1 MDEDDGGLSP
11 DSDDEYEN
19 SFSKKLKKGGAGGGR
34 KSGGRSRGG
43 RGGQGGVGGS
53 PGGGMGPG
61 GGNSKRR
68 THADNIPDSEK
79 PFSCEREY
87 FFMFYFH
94 SFINNYEQKYSRQ
107 RCLLRVKGLVIC
119 ILLGCSGS
127 IFSSDKI

>member
-34 KSGGRSRGG
+34 KSGGRGSRGG
-43 RGGQGGVGGS
+43 GGRGAQGGIGGS

-61 GGNSKRR
+61 GNNKRR

-87 FFMFYFH
+87 FFFTFCFIQ
-94 SFINNYEQKYSRQ
+94 FINITRIHSS
-107 RCLLRVKGLVIC
+107 
-119 ILLGCSGS
+119 ILL
-127 IFSSDKI
+127 

>member
-34 KSGGRSRGG
+34 KSGGRGSRGG
-43 RGGQGGVGGS
+43 GGRGAQGGVGGS
-53 PGGGMGPG
+53 PGGMGPG
-61 GGNSKRR
+61 GNNKRR

-87 FFMFYFH
+87 IFFTFYFIQ
-94 SFINNYEQKYSRQ
+94 FINITRIHS
-107 RCLLRVKGLVIC
+107 
-119 ILLGCSGS
+119 S
-127 IFSSDKI
+127 IFL

>member
-1 MDEDDGGLSP
+1 MDEDEGGLSP

-34 KSGGRSRGG
+34 KSGGRGSRGG
-43 RGGQGGVGGS
+43 GGRGAQGGIGGS

-87 FFMFYFH
+87 FFFTFH
-94 SFINNYEQKYSRQ
+94 SFNLSILQSN
-107 RCLLRVKGLVIC
+107 LVIRNFL
-119 ILLGCSGS
+119 ITLKL
-127 IFSSDKI
+127 FLNAKSSYPYDVN

>member
-34 KSGGRSRGG
+34 KSGGRGSRGG
-43 RGGQGGVGGS
+43 GGRGAQGGVGGS
-53 PGGGMGPG
+53 PGGMGPG
-61 GGNSKRR
+61 GNNKRR

-87 FFMFYFH
+87 FIYFL
-94 SFINNYEQKYSRQ
+94 SFIQFTYRISANNFCGNY
-107 RCLLRVKGLVIC
+107 
-119 ILLGCSGS
+119 
-127 IFSSDKI
+127 FF

>member
-1 MDEDDGGLSP
+1 MDEDEGGLSP

-34 KSGGRSRGG
+34 KSGGRGSRGG
-43 RGGQGGVGGS
+43 GGRGAQGGIGGS

-87 FFMFYFH
+87 FIYFLC
-94 SFINNYEQKYSRQ
+94 FIQFTVFPKIVFAET
-107 RCLLRVKGLVIC
+107 
-119 ILLGCSGS
+119 IL
-127 IFSSDKI
+127 F